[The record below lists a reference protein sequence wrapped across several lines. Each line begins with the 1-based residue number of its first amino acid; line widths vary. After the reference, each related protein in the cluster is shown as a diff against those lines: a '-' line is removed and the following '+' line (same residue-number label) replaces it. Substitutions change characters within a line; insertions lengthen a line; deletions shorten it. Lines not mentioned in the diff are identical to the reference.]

1 MQPTQ
6 KDGHEKRI
14 LRFGVFE
21 ADLLTRELRKR
32 GVRVRLQEQPFRLLQ
47 ALLERP
53 GQIVTREEIKEK
65 LWPDD
70 TFVDFDK
77 SLNTAAQKLRQA
89 LGDSAES
96 PRFMETIPRQGY
108 RFLAPTSGPVEPV
121 ATATSSEPHLKKA
134 LIAVSALA
142 AILLVGLVWTWTS
155 RPPTGEDQDALRLQ
169 HITTDNGL
177 AMHPTIS
184 PSGEFVV
191 YASDRAGEGH
201 LDLWLQQIGGG
212 APVRLT
218 SEPGDEL
225 QPAFSPDGRQ
235 IAFRSNK
242 DGGGIYVMPALGGSP
257 RFLAASGRRPR
268 YSPDGELIA
277 YWTGEEHFVISN
289 TVHVISATGGEPL
302 DLFAGK
308 YPVWSPDGSR
318 ILFVSDRDNT
328 AKVRRNWLIGDP
340 TTRDI
345 VRVGARE
352 MLLEEGLDGEPVDH
366 GLPFIPSSWA
376 ENGEVLFSARLGD
389 SWNIWA
395 LGLTR
400 NGSIEGRARRV
411 TTGGGYD
418 RFAFSAPGG
427 RIVFTSGAPN
437 QDIWSLPVDA
447 NLAEMTGPPQR
458 LTSAST
464 DEAQP
469 HISADGEILVF
480 TTYRAGQSDIWVM
493 DLRDGKA
500 TPFTVSPA
508 SESKGLTNE
517 NGSVLFYTH
526 RATNGGELVVE
537 PQEVVHGNQESGERG
552 KVVEAGVGAM
562 PVVMVEPG

>member
-1 MQPTQ
+1 MAPEQLEGRKVDRRADVWALGCVLYEMLTQ
-6 KDGHEKRI
+6 RTP
-14 LRFGVFE
+14 FE
-21 ADLLTRELRKR
+21 ADYEQAIGYGILNEDPEPVTALRKGLPPR
-32 GVRVRLQEQPFRLLQ
+32 VDDLLAKALAKNPAERYQHVADLAVDLKQLKTSSARSAKTKQSSIVKRTSWGVRVAAGLALVALAALLSWL
-47 ALLERP
+47 LLERP
-53 GQIVTREEIKEK
+53 GEQSVRLE
-65 LWPDD
+65 
-70 TFVDFDK
+70 
-77 SLNTAAQKLRQA
+77 NMRLR
-89 LGDSAES
+89 
-96 PRFMETIPRQGY
+96 
-108 RFLAPTSGPVEPV
+108 
-121 ATATSSEPHLKKA
+121 
-134 LIAVSALA
+134 
-142 AILLVGLVWTWTS
+142 
-155 RPPTGEDQDALRLQ
+155 

-218 SEPGDEL
+218 SDPGDEM

-268 YSPDGELIA
+268 FSPDGELIA
-277 YWTGEEHFVISN
+277 YWTGEEHFVVNN

-308 YPVWSPDGSR
+308 YPVWSPEGSR

-352 MLLEEGLDGEPVDH
+352 MLLEEGLNGEPVDG

-480 TTYRAGQSDIWVM
+480 TTYRAGQSDLWVM
-493 DLRDGKA
+493 DLRDGKSS
-500 TPFTVSPA
+500 PFTVSPA

-526 RATNGGELVVE
+526 RDTDGGE
-537 PQEVVHGNQESGERG
+537 
-552 KVVEAGVGAM
+552 
-562 PVVMVEPG
+562 PVVTIYTAPRGGGQRHEICTDCGNSAALSPDGMTFVSYKLEGTQVCDRSDG